1 MIYLANDHNGVEKMK
16 FVADWLTKHGYEF
29 KWVGATT
36 YEKSDSYV
44 TYIKEANELVK
55 QEGNLGIYMCGT
67 GVGASIAANRCKGV
81 RAVLCN
87 MPKTA
92 YFGRFHN
99 NANVLVLSGGY
110 KGYPKM
116 CKCKLNKILK
126 TFLTTQFEGDR
137 HIERIND
144 LDNMYS

>member
-1 MIYLANDHNGVEKMK
+1 
-16 FVADWLTKHGYEF
+16 
-29 KWVGATT
+29 
-36 YEKSDSYV
+36 
-44 TYIKEANELVK
+44 
-55 QEGNLGIYMCGT
+55 
-67 GVGASIAANRCKGV
+67 
-81 RAVLCN
+81 